1 MSRCPRCGFTKFKK
15 VCPKC
20 GATIDEATDAV
31 QSSNKYFYMSNI
43 IVIVIVLLVLFLVFC
58 DVPMRFFYAI
68 GTWIASHGKNVI
80 WM

>member
-1 MSRCPRCGFTKFKK
+1 MSRCPRCGFAKFKK

-20 GATIDEATDAV
+20 GAKIDECTDAV
-31 QSSNKYFYMSNI
+31 QSGDKRFYMSNI
-43 IVIVIVLLVLFLVFC
+43 IVIVIVLLVLFLSFC